1 MILKSVFNGLKCAGL
16 FLLLGSCTQAT
27 NLAASFIPA
36 FNQEIDTSELKSGT
50 YQLDPRHSSLHMSFD
65 HMGFS
70 RTVGRF
76 DAFEA
81 TLVFDKEN
89 PGAAQLTVTID
100 AASINTNY
108 GELDELLTGKDFFDV
123 EKYPEIT
130 YTSDVVYFGSDTE
143 GQVPGTLT
151 VHGEAGEVVL
161 EVSFYGGAKNWITG
175 DYTLGFAATGS
186 FNRSD
191 FGVKRLLPLTG
202 DEVRFEIQAEFQ
214 WRED

>member
-1 MILKSVFNGLKCAGL
+1 MILKSVFNGLKFAGL
-16 FLLLGSCTQAT
+16 FLLLGSCTTAT

-89 PGAAQLTVTID
+89 PGTAQLTVTID
-100 AASINTNY
+100 AASINIFSRHLPCLSHCARPNRM
-108 GELDELLTGKDFFDV
+108 
-123 EKYPEIT
+123 
-130 YTSDVVYFGSDTE
+130 
-143 GQVPGTLT
+143 Q
-151 VHGEAGEVVL
+151 H
-161 EVSFYGGAKNWITG
+161 
-175 DYTLGFAATGS
+175 TGS
-186 FNRSD
+186 RRFCHHTCIQPPRSLRRCA
-191 FGVKRLLPLTG
+191 GS
-202 DEVRFEIQAEFQ
+202 
-214 WRED
+214 

>member
-1 MILKSVFNGLKCAGL
+1 MKYAGL
-16 FLLLGSCTQAT
+16 FLLLGSCTTAT

-50 YQLDPRHSSLHMSFD
+50 YQLDPRHSALHMSFD

-76 DAFEA
+76 DSFEA

-89 PGAAQLTVTID
+89 PGTAQLTVTID

-123 EKYPEIT
+123 EKYPEFT
-130 YTSDVVYFGSDTE
+130 FTSDVVYFRNNSE
-143 GQVPGTLT
+143 GQVPGTLV
-151 VHGEAGEVVL
+151 VHGEAREVVL
-161 EVSFYGGAKNWITG
+161 DITFNGGAKNWISG
-175 DYTLGFAATGS
+175 DYTLGFAASAT

-202 DEVRFEIQAEFQ
+202 DEVRIEIQAEFQ
-214 WRED
+214 RKGD

>member
-1 MILKSVFNGLKCAGL
+1 MTLKSAFRGLKFAGL
-16 FLLLGSCTQAT
+16 FLALGSCTPAT

-36 FNQEIDTSELKSGT
+36 FNQEIDTAELKSGT
-50 YQLDPRHSSLHMSFD
+50 YQLDPRHSALHMSFN

-70 RTVGRF
+70 RTIGRF
-76 DAFEA
+76 ERFEA

-89 PGAAQLTVTID
+89 PGTARLSVTID

-123 EKYPEIT
+123 ENYPEFT
-130 YTSDVVYFGSDTE
+130 FTSEVVYFRNNTE
-143 GQVPGTLT
+143 GQLPGILT
-151 VHGEAGEVVL
+151 VHGKAREVVL
-161 EVSFYGGAKNWITG
+161 DVTFYGGAKNWISG
-175 DYTLGFAATGS
+175 EYTLGFAARGS

-214 WRED
+214 RKRD